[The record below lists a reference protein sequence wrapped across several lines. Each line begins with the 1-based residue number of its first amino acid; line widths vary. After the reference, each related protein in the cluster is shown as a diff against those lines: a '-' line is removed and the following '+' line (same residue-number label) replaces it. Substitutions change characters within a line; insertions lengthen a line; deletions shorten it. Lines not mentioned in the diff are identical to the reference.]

1 MRNPKT
7 GFPHLSSFST
17 AVKVPLSIIN
27 ANTIMNNSPSI
38 IPEFISTDGN
48 TWVFSLVSEN
58 GLCCLCSS
66 TKLRNAVNKEF
77 RQNDVD
83 DASAL
88 HFKEAAR
95 MIIRSIKEAAG
106 QNLSAITF
114 SGENGKYLSIS
125 QKGFEHNFRPE
136 DVPEPQS
143 VKEQQ
148 RREILAR
155 LKAEY

>member
-1 MRNPKT
+1 
-7 GFPHLSSFST
+7 
-17 AVKVPLSIIN
+17 
-27 ANTIMNNSPSI
+27 MNNNPSI
-38 IPEFISTDGN
+38 IPEFISADGS

-77 RQNDVD
+77 QRNDVD

-95 MIIRSIKEAAG
+95 MIIRSVKQAAG
-106 QNLSAITF
+106 QNLAAITF
-114 SGENGKYLSIS
+114 SGEEGKYLSIS
-125 QKGFEHNFRPE
+125 QKGFEHNFHPE

-143 VKEQQ
+143 ERQRQ
-148 RREILAR
+148 RREILSR
-155 LKAEY
+155 LKTAALGGGDRSSISLSSDTCNLKY